1 MGPAIGEILPI
12 AIGVAISPIPIIA
25 IVLMLSTPKGK
36 SNGLAFLVGWLL
48 GLALVGVIVLL
59 LANPAGASEE
69 GGPATWVG
77 WLLLVLGLLAVLIG
91 IRSWRGRPRG
101 DEEPPMPKWMSAIDQ
116 FTAGKSLGLG
126 FLLAALNPKNLTL
139 TLAAA
144 ASIAAAGLSSTDS
157 YIVLAVFV
165 VIGTIGLGD
174 THRDLLSRR
183 RHGRRDALRPP
194 SLAGNQQ
201 RHDHGRADGR
211 DRGQVDRERDAG
223 RFRLMAARGERHG

>member
-25 IVLMLSTPKGK
+25 VVLMLSTPKGK
-36 SNGLAFLVGWLL
+36 GNGLAFLVGWLL
-48 GLALVGVIVLL
+48 GLVLVGVTVLL
-59 LANPAGASEE
+59 VADPAGASED

-91 IRSWRGRPRG
+91 IRSWRGRPQG

-165 VIGTIGLGD
+165 VIGTIGLAIPIGIYFLGGD
-174 THRDLLSRR
+174 TAAGTLADL
-183 RHGRRDALRPP
+183 RHW
-194 SLAGNQQ
+194 LAINNATIMAVLMVVIGAKLI
-201 RHDHGRADGR
+201 GSGM
-211 DRGQVDRERDAG
+211 QVVFA
-223 RFRLMAARGERHG
+223 